1 MSKRTRRQNKRR
13 MEEALKNYQTHV
25 GENAQKRIL
34 EPESE
39 PKRRTSSFSECREK
53 WFEANSSFFI
63 SFFYLVG
70 IGFWALLGT
79 LGGYP
84 LWLAFAGFG
93 GGTIWFYGLLA
104 VTSGYRQIV
113 KNNRMFYS
121 RRSWFRQFFD
131 FIEDELDQME
141 SYEKDLLK
149 QIAKFFFVLP
159 VFLLVLALIY
169 TTLLV
174 ILVLDWM
181 RLLVIG
187 FVNLCTAIFLRTVG
201 WAYVFGVILGS
212 FIAFPV
218 HGHPTT
224 FMLTALFSGL
234 IFVGFFFYKEAR
246 KKKYGTPYF
255 PT

>member
-104 VTSGYRQIV
+104 VTNGYRQIT
-113 KNNRMFYS
+113 KNSRIFYS
-121 RRSWFRQFFD
+121 RHSWFRRYLD
-131 FIEDELDQME
+131 FIEDELDKTE
-141 SYEKDLLK
+141 FCGKDWPK

-159 VFLLVLALIY
+159 VLFLVLALVY
-169 TTLLV
+169 TALVV
-174 ILVLDWM
+174 ILVLDWL
-181 RLLVIG
+181 RIALIG
-187 FVNLCTAIFLRTVG
+187 FMNLCIATFLRTVG
-201 WAYVFGVILGS
+201 
-212 FIAFPV
+212 
-218 HGHPTT
+218 
-224 FMLTALFSGL
+224 
-234 IFVGFFFYKEAR
+234 
-246 KKKYGTPYF
+246 
-255 PT
+255 